1 MTARFHRDDLNRLE
15 RAGRLRSLSPR
26 TGLDFASNDY
36 LGLAN
41 DQRLRDAVADAVARG
56 VAVGSGGS
64 RLLRGNDPE
73 IAALEAEAAALFGAE
88 ACLYFATGFAANA
101 ALLATLPQPGDLIV
115 HDAMI
120 HASMHDGLRLA
131 RAPAVA
137 AGHNDP
143 QAVDDA
149 IRAWR
154 AGGGKGTP
162 WIAFETLYSMDGDC
176 APVAELAAVAARHDA
191 MLLVDEA
198 HATGVWGAHGRGLS
212 EALEGADNVVA
223 LHTCGKALGCQGAL
237 VTGQRV
243 LIDFLINRA
252 RPFIFSTAPS
262 PLLASAVRAALRI
275 VAEEPERRARL
286 HALIAHAE
294 TALAPHGVTATGTQI
309 LPLIIGDDMATMAR
323 AAAVQARGFDVR
335 GIRPPT
341 VAPGTARLRITLTL
355 NVTPQDIDSLAEAL
369 A

>member
-1 MTARFHRDDLNRLE
+1 MSATFHRDDLNRLDA
-15 RAGRLRSLSPR
+15 AGRLRSLTPR
-26 TGLDFASNDY
+26 AGIDFASNDY
-36 LGLAN
+36 LGLAS
-41 DQRLRDAVADAVARG
+41 DPRLRAAVGEALERG

-73 IAALEAEAAALFGAE
+73 IALLEAEAATLFGAE
-88 ACLYFATGFAANA
+88 ACLYFANGFAANV
-101 ALLATLPQPGDLIV
+101 ALLSTLPQPGDLIV

-131 RAPAVA
+131 RAPSVA
-137 AGHNDP
+137 AGHNDA

-154 AGGGKGTP
+154 AGGGTGTP
-162 WIAFETLYSMDGDC
+162 WIAFETLYSMDGDR
-176 APVAELAAVAARHDA
+176 APVVELAEVAARHDA

-198 HATGVWGAHGRGLS
+198 HATGVWGANGRGLA
-212 EALEGADNVVA
+212 EELEGAQNVVA

-237 VTGQRV
+237 VTAPRV

-275 VAEEPERRARL
+275 VAEEPERRTRL

-294 TALAPHGVTATGTQI
+294 GALAQHGVTATGTQVM
-309 LPLIIGDDMATMAR
+309 PLIVGEDAPTMAR
-323 AAAVQARGFDVR
+323 AAALQAKGFDVR

-341 VAPGTARLRITLTL
+341 VAPGTARLRIAVTL
-355 NVTPQDIDSLAEAL
+355 NVTPDDVDAL
-369 A
+369 AVALA

>member
-1 MTARFHRDDLNRLE
+1 MSTTFHRDDLDRLDA
-15 RAGRLRSLSPR
+15 AGRLRSLTPR
-26 TGLDFASNDY
+26 AGIDFASNDY
-36 LGLAN
+36 LGLAS
-41 DQRLRDAVADAVARG
+41 DPRLRASVSEALDRG

-73 IAALEAEAAALFGAE
+73 IAALEVEAAALFGAE
-88 ACLYFATGFAANA
+88 ACLYFANGFAANV
-101 ALLATLPQPGDLIV
+101 ALLSTLPQLGDLIV

-131 RAPAVA
+131 RAPSVA
-137 AGHNDP
+137 AGHNDAL
-143 QAVDDA
+143 AVDDA

-154 AGGGKGTP
+154 AGGGTGTP

-176 APVAELAAVAARHDA
+176 APVVELAEVAARHDA

-198 HATGVWGAHGRGLS
+198 HATGVWGANGRGLA
-212 EALEGADNVVA
+212 EELEGADNVIA

-237 VTGQRV
+237 VTGSQV

-275 VAEEPERRARL
+275 VAEEPERRTRL

-294 TALAPHGVTATGTQI
+294 ATLAPHGVTATGTQVM
-309 LPLIIGDDMATMAR
+309 PLIIGEDARTMAR
-323 AAAVQARGFDVR
+323 AAALQAKGFDVR

-341 VAPGTARLRITLTL
+341 VAPGTARLRIAVTL
-355 NVTPQDIDSLAEAL
+355 NVTPDDVDAL
-369 A
+369 AVALA

>member
-1 MTARFHRDDLNRLE
+1 MTPAFHRDDLNRLDA
-15 RAGRLRSLSPR
+15 AGRLRSLTSR
-26 TGLDFASNDY
+26 AGIDFASNDY
-36 LGLAN
+36 LGLAS
-41 DQRLRDAVADAVARG
+41 DPRLRAAVSEALERG

-73 IAALEAEAAALFGAE
+73 IAALEEEAAALFGAE
-88 ACLYFATGFAANA
+88 ACLYFANGFAANT

-115 HDAMI
+115 HDAMV

-143 QAVDDA
+143 QAVDNA
-149 IRAWR
+149 IHDWR
-154 AGGGKGTP
+154 AQGGTGTP
-162 WIAFETLYSMDGDC
+162 WIAFETLYSMDGDRT
-176 APVAELAAVAARHDA
+176 PVADFAAVAARHDA

-198 HATGVWGAHGRGLS
+198 HATGVWGANGRGLA
-212 EALEGADNVVA
+212 EALEGAENVVA

-237 VTGQRV
+237 VTGPRV

-275 VAEEPERRARL
+275 VAGEPERRTRL

-294 TALAPHGVTATGTQI
+294 TVLAPHGVTVTGSQI
-309 LPLIIGDDMATMAR
+309 MPLIIGEDAATMAR
-323 AAAVQARGFDVR
+323 AAALQAKGFDVR

-341 VAPGTARLRITLTL
+341 VAPGTARLRIALTL
-355 NVTPQDIDSLAEAL
+355 NVTPQGIDSLAEAL